1 MATFRC
7 SLHVMVGFLSYV
19 LFVVVVVYVSNVEHV
34 NNHGSPTTIT
44 HAREYVTCDPI
55 PTPIAV

>member
-1 MATFRC
+1 
-7 SLHVMVGFLSYV
+7 MVGFLSYV